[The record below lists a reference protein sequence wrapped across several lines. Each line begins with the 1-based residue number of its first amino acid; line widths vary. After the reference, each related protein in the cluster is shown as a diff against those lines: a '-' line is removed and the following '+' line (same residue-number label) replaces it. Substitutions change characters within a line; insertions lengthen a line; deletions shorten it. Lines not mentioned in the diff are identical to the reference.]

1 MELEKGRAKPKDVEN
16 ADEDTL
22 EARLERLAEIKA
34 ELKDEKQKFMDK
46 TRHLRESAK
55 SLENII
61 TEEVKKLHHT
71 VSVGNIRA
79 EYKPQVIFKMKR
91 EQNNGE

>member
-22 EARLERLAEIKA
+22 EARLARLAEIKL
-34 ELKDEKQKFMDK
+34 ELKDEKEKYMDR

-61 TEEVKKLHHT
+61 TEEVKKLHKT
-71 VSVGNIRA
+71 VSVGSIRA